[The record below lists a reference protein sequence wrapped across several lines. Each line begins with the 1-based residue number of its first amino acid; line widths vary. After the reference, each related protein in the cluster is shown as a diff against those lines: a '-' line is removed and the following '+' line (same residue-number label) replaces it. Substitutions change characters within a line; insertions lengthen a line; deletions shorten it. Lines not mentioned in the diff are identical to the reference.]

1 MDDLHAS
8 PAESPASFWESRY
21 SNAPRV
27 WSGRVNQ
34 VLADVAAP
42 LPPGRALDLGCGEG
56 ADAIW
61 LAQQGWNATGMDIS
75 ATAIARARAAA
86 AHAAAG
92 GAHYLVSDL
101 SQLPSGVY
109 DLVSASYFHSP
120 VELARVE
127 ILRRASALVAPGGH
141 LLVTSHA
148 DFPPWAEKPHHDHH
162 FLNPQEE
169 IDQLELEPGQ
179 WEIELAETRPR
190 QATGPQ
196 GERATLDDVVVLI
209 RRR

>member
-1 MDDLHAS
+1 MDDLHAPPLDS
-8 PAESPASFWESRY
+8 PAAFWEERY

-34 VLADVAAP
+34 VLADVAAS

-56 ADAIW
+56 ADVIW
-61 LAQQGWNATGMDIS
+61 LAQQGWTATGIDIS
-75 ATAIARARAAA
+75 TTAIERARAAA
-86 AHAAAG
+86 ANARAG
-92 GAHYLVSDL
+92 GALFLASDL

-109 DLVSASYFHSP
+109 DLVSASFFHSP
-120 VELARVE
+120 VELARGD
-127 ILRRASALVAPGGH
+127 ILRRALTLLAPGGH
-141 LLVTSHA
+141 LLITSHA

-162 FLNPQEE
+162 FLSPQEE

-179 WEIELAETRPR
+179 WEIDLAETRPR